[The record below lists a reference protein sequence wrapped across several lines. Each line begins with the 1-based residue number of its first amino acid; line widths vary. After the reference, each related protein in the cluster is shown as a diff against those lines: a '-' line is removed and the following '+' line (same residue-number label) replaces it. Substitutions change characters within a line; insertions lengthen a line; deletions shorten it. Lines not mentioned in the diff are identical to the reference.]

1 MQQHQNPPRQNMPMN
16 PYHQQQRPGF
26 EQKEHQQPY
35 YQPQNYPPTQPM
47 HQQFQPPGQ
56 QYGQPQQ
63 FYTPPPQHHHQYQPP
78 TNEPEKIVGEKH
90 HKILVREVWLG
101 GIP

>member
-1 MQQHQNPPRQNMPMN
+1 
-16 PYHQQQRPGF
+16 
-26 EQKEHQQPY
+26 
-35 YQPQNYPPTQPM
+35 M
-47 HQQFQPPGQ
+47 HQQFQPPAQ
-56 QYGQPQQ
+56 QYGHQPQQ
-63 FYTPPPQHHHQYQPP
+63 FYNTPPQQHYQYQPP